1 MPETTLAIRVSF
13 RELDRPR
20 LLEARAFDAAGNAL
34 EGLTIRLEIDANG
47 TFDEDAELREQEV
60 VTKFGGLAYFQ
71 WWEYPRTGP
80 RRDFTSTI
88 RASWDS
94 DAIVYLQDMYE

>member
-1 MPETTLAIRVSF
+1 MPETTLEIRVSL

-20 LLEARAFDAAGNAL
+20 LIEAFARDATGVPL
-34 EGLTIRLEIDANG
+34 EGLAIRLEIDANG
-47 TFDEDAELREQEV
+47 TFEEDVEVKHQEV
-60 VTKFGGLAYFQ
+60 VTKANGLAYFQ

-88 RASWDS
+88 RATWHS
-94 DAIVYLQDMYE
+94 DANVYLQDTYE